1 MRGEDALHISQQL
14 DGINNPELYF
24 LKIKELTS
32 AGQMVDNIDS
42 VMKLVGFAMRGP
54 SSDHAQD
61 YKEFNRLQSKVL
73 QIVPAI
79 TVANICSVLYMN
91 LLNDKFARVVTD
103 VSSKAD
109 FTTTADIY
117 KMVHAT
123 AQQKNLTSAA
133 YAQRTGAALLTDDA
147 ALLTSGGQK
156 GKGKKSG
163 SQGGNKGG
171 QQGKHHNKGGGRQ
184 QNSSNSNGGGRQQNR
199 GNSNEGART
208 TLAKSKMD

>member
-1 MRGEDALHISQQL
+1 M
-14 DGINNPELYF
+14 DGINDPELYF

-91 LLNDKFARVVTD
+91 LLPDKFARVV
-103 VSSKAD
+103 
-109 FTTTADIY
+109 
-117 KMVHAT
+117 
-123 AQQKNLTSAA
+123 
-133 YAQRTGAALLTDDA
+133 
-147 ALLTSGGQK
+147 
-156 GKGKKSG
+156 
-163 SQGGNKGG
+163 
-171 QQGKHHNKGGGRQ
+171 
-184 QNSSNSNGGGRQQNR
+184 
-199 GNSNEGART
+199 
-208 TLAKSKMD
+208 